1 MYKLE
6 NIQRATIVKRPSA
19 YCKTPY
25 VADIITEEDE
35 KTMGHT
41 PALGCCGLC
50 DKDASVLIT
59 PSKKST
65 GVCNFRVDLS
75 ILYDDKHV
83 NPIIVGTNPKLA
95 EELIEH
101 SLQQNLLGFLN
112 NLKEFRREKKIEG
125 TNSRFDFVGID
136 VNNKPFVMEVK
147 NVPLADYVDC
157 TAKERKKMTNN
168 QFDHLSYNEKIAYF
182 PDGYR
187 KNIKAPVS
195 PRALKHLHD
204 LSCLSQQGTY
214 RTIMCY
220 VVQREDVSSFQPSVL
235 DEIYREA
242 FYKARENGVEMYAIQ
257 FSWSINGV
265 ASLICDNLKINEK

>member
-1 MYKLE
+1 
-6 NIQRATIVKRPSA
+6 
-19 YCKTPY
+19 
-25 VADIITEEDE
+25 
-35 KTMGHT
+35 
-41 PALGCCGLC
+41 
-50 DKDASVLIT
+50 
-59 PSKKST
+59 
-65 GVCNFRVDLS
+65 
-75 ILYDDKHV
+75 
-83 NPIIVGTNPKLA
+83 
-95 EELIEH
+95 
-101 SLQQNLLGFLN
+101 
-112 NLKEFRREKKIEG
+112 
-125 TNSRFDFVGID
+125 
-136 VNNKPFVMEVK
+136 MEVK

-235 DEIYREA
+235 DETYREA

-265 ASLICDNLKINEK
+265 ASLICDNLKINENNL